1 MLVYG
6 TKLTVQLN
14 LHTTTVMLNV
24 RNDVSGNSRVRVLS
38 ASNPKLYLLVLYYK
52 LVRMLTCTCCGL
64 HHVFMTQLRVLMFLY
79 LRGTQYSQQ
88 LRR

>member
-1 MLVYG
+1 MVRDGRRLHLRTFPRTTCNKGRRNSVSETHQQMSVLTSMLVYG

-38 ASNPKLYLLVLYYK
+38 ASNPKLYLLVL
-52 LVRMLTCTCCGL
+52 
-64 HHVFMTQLRVLMFLY
+64 
-79 LRGTQYSQQ
+79 
-88 LRR
+88 